1 MAKIAGIK
9 GKSPEAYPPDDTGQP
24 TISTYGTANATPIP
38 LSTVLTNPTSL
49 LPAGPIEAGGSSDRI
64 IVMFSGVLQWGFGE
78 SGPAPA
84 VAKIGVYLDGSSTP
98 SYFISVFVP
107 ATNAPPTTPAQPTP
121 FSLFWET
128 PVNGAHEVD
137 VKAVTTSGACYA
149 AQGSLVLIT
158 TPV

>member
-1 MAKIAGIK
+1 MSKIAGIK
-9 GKSPEAYPPDDTGQP
+9 DKSLETYGERSGQP
-24 TISTYGTANATPIP
+24 TISTESLTYPTPIP

-49 LPAGPIEAGGSSDRI
+49 LPAGPIEAGGSGDRI
-64 IVMFSGVLQWGFGE
+64 IVMFSGVLQRAAGE
-78 SGPAPA
+78 SGPATA
-84 VAKIGVYLDGSSTP
+84 VAKIGIYLDGSSTP

-107 ATNAPPTTPAQPTP
+107 ATNAPPTTPPLPTP

-128 PVNGAHEVD
+128 PANGAYEVD

-149 AQGSLVLIT
+149 ANGSIVLIT